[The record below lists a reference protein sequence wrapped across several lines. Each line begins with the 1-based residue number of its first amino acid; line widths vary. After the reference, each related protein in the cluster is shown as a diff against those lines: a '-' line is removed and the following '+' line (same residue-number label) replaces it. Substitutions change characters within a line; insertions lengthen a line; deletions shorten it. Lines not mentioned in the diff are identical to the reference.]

1 VGFWNAPQCN
11 ASPPLRSAYEATAG
25 GSTAR
30 DQLAGFPGQCHQCPA
45 HRGRIL
51 ESHNALLTAA
61 GCCTQQLARDSANRN
76 STTKPGSG
84 GRLLGGDGS
93 NTANGHGSNNAN
105 GASTTH
111 VYASNGGGRAG
122 GGADAPLVYRTTD
135 AGSGEGSG
143 GGSGGSRGAGNGSG
157 QGSGSGNEALAA
169 AGRSPPCASPEVLR
183 TQLEAAAVQAAAA
196 DAPAA
201 CTPGGPASADP
212 PRGARSGSRGNGSN
226 GNSGVGDTGGEAMA
240 AAKRETAEA
249 RENAETAAAL
259 QVWKLLRCVFC
270 TRTCLWCVM
279 MWQGGKM

>member
-1 VGFWNAPQCN
+1 M
-11 ASPPLRSAYEATAG
+11 
-25 GSTAR
+25 
-30 DQLAGFPGQCHQCPA
+30 DPA
-45 HRGRIL
+45 L
-51 ESHNALLTAA
+51 
-61 GCCTQQLARDSANRN
+61 QQLARDSANRN
-76 STTKPGSG
+76 STTKPGGG

-143 GGSGGSRGAGNGSG
+143 GGSAGGSGSRAAGNGSG

-183 TQLEAAAVQAAAA
+183 TQLAAAAVQAAAA
-196 DAPAA
+196 ADAPAA
-201 CTPGGPASADP
+201 GTPGGAGSAAA

-226 GNSGVGDTGGEAMA
+226 GNSGVDDTGGEAVA
-240 AAKRETAEA
+240 AAKRVTAAA
-249 RENAETAAAL
+249 REDAETAAAL
-259 QVWKLLRCVFC
+259 QVGEICVASRHLPLSVYLQRQARANSLKWRERGVMQIFTC
-270 TRTCLWCVM
+270 CHCRARRRASTCLPSVPPRPPRLTS
-279 MWQGGKM
+279 

>member
-1 VGFWNAPQCN
+1 M
-11 ASPPLRSAYEATAG
+11 
-25 GSTAR
+25 
-30 DQLAGFPGQCHQCPA
+30 
-45 HRGRIL
+45 
-51 ESHNALLTAA
+51 
-61 GCCTQQLARDSANRN
+61 QQLARDSANRN

-93 NTANGHGSNNAN
+93 NTANGHGSNKAN

-143 GGSGGSRGAGNGSG
+143 DGSGGSRGAGNGSG

-169 AGRSPPCASPEVLR
+169 AGRSPPCASPEVR

-196 DAPAA
+196 DTPAA
-201 CTPGGPASADP
+201 CAPGGLASAGP

-226 GNSGVGDTGGEAMA
+226 GNSGVGDTGGEAVA

-259 QVWKLLRCVFC
+259 QVWRLLRFVSAPAFVLGASSC
-270 TRTCLWCVM
+270 
-279 MWQGGKM
+279 GKAGKM